1 MKIVPS
7 ILADNTDDFFMLLRQ
22 AESFSDYVQ
31 IDLMD
36 GIFVSSLSFPEEAI
50 NDMVTS
56 LHFEVHLMVKD
67 PSEFMS
73 RIDNQHLK
81 KVLFHFESDVEHL
94 IFINQMKQR
103 GIAAG
108 IAIKPETEIEEFR
121 VIGEKVDTLLFL
133 TVDPCCYGSP
143 FKPGV
148 LEKIGKAR
156 QIFKEK
162 TIAAD
167 GGVSLDNLK
176 SFLDVGVD
184 YVCIG
189 SRIFLSGDP
198 EKNYSLFMKTLAE
211 LESRRVLE

>member
-7 ILADNTDDFFMLLRQ
+7 ILADNTDDFLMRLRQ

-36 GIFVSSLSFPEEAI
+36 GVFVSFKSFPEETI
-50 NDMVTS
+50 NDIITPLS
-56 LHFEVHLMVKD
+56 FELHLMVKN

-73 RIDNQHLK
+73 RIDNPHLK

-94 IFINQMKQR
+94 NLINQIRQR

-108 IAIKPETEIEEFR
+108 IAIKPETQIEEFR
-121 VIGEKVDTLLFL
+121 AVGEKVDTLLFL
-133 TVDPCCYGSP
+133 TVDPCCYGRP
-143 FKPGV
+143 FKPEV
-148 LEKIGKAR
+148 LEKIEKAR
-156 QIFKEK
+156 RIFKDK
-162 TIAAD
+162 SIAAD

-176 SFLDVGVD
+176 LFLDAGVD

-189 SRIFLSGDP
+189 SRIFLSGNP
-198 EKNYSLFMKTLAE
+198 EKNYGVFMKTLAQ
-211 LESRRVLE
+211 LEPQGVRQ

>member
-1 MKIVPS
+1 MMKIVPS
-7 ILADNTDDFFMLLRQ
+7 ILADNTDDFLMRLRQ

-36 GIFVSSLSFPEEAI
+36 GIFVSSRSFPEEAI
-50 NDMVTS
+50 NDIITS
-56 LHFEVHLMVKD
+56 LSFEVHLMVKN
-67 PSEFMS
+67 PSQFMS
-73 RIDNQHLK
+73 RIDNPHLK

-121 VIGEKVDTLLFL
+121 AVGEKVDTLLFL
-133 TVDPCCYGSP
+133 TVDPCCYGRP
-143 FKPGV
+143 FKPEV
-148 LEKIGKAR
+148 LEKIVKAR
-156 QIFKEK
+156 QIFRDK

-176 SFLDVGVD
+176 SFLDAGVD

-189 SRIFLSGDP
+189 SRIFLSGSP
-198 EKNYSLFMKTLAE
+198 EKNYGLFMKTLAE
-211 LESRRVLE
+211 LESREVH